1 MAFKETIPPYI
12 TDKTFRDLAEI
23 RIARF
28 FARVEHAV
36 AEAEKRNGNTEAA
49 SSQRCQ
55 NALQEVLY
63 ERNDR
68 KLVQ

>member
-36 AEAEKRNGNTEAA
+36 AEAERRNGNTK
-49 SSQRCQ
+49 SVGSQKCQ

-68 KLVQ
+68 NWVQ